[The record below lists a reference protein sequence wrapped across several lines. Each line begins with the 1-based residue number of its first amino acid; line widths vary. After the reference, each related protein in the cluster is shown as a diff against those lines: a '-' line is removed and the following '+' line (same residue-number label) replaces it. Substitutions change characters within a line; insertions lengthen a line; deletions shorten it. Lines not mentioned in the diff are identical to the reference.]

1 MNTFNF
7 NLNGRG
13 YTIEKSISGD
23 YCRLKYNGI
32 NIFDD
37 SAYKDTYG
45 EPEELVDTFKAI
57 IEEDASK
64 KYPWWVLL
72 DAIIEWGADP
82 TLIECEEDAREW
94 SDVLEGA
101 QVWEIEDE
109 EEKADAAAK
118 LDVDADEH
126 IFAFVNGNR
135 GNFMLSE

>member
-7 NLNGRG
+7 VLNNRE

-23 YCRLKYNGI
+23 YCRLKYKGI

-37 SAYKDTYG
+37 SAYEDTYG

-57 IEEDASK
+57 IEGDASK
-64 KYPWWVLL
+64 RYPWWVLL
-72 DAIIEWGADP
+72 DAIIEWGSDP
-82 TLIECEEDAREW
+82 AVIEFEEDAREW

-109 EEKADAAAK
+109 EEKEDAAEK
-118 LDVDADEH
+118 LGVDTEEH